1 MGGYIKQNLMKALHQ
16 MDNLERAYILC
27 SLFPDEIPNILK
39 CINDQCENFLQ
50 NEQNYR
56 EGWTQKGFFT
66 ADFWY
71 YLVKQAYK
79 TINIKKCRK
88 TKLAR
93 WCADHFFD
101 GHNSLFAVH
110 CLIEFSQKD
119 ECNESLKTGINLFFG
134 KDSILKI
141 INQ

>member
-1 MGGYIKQNLMKALHQ
+1 MKALHQ

-71 YLVKQAYK
+71 FLVKQAYK
-79 TINIKKCRK
+79 TI
-88 TKLAR
+88 KLKQFPKGKAAR
-93 WCADHFFD
+93 WCADQFFD
-101 GHNSLFAVH
+101 GRNSIFAAH
-110 CLIEFSQKD
+110 CLIEYSNNT
-119 ECNESLKTGINLFFG
+119 ECNESLRTAINLFFG
-134 KDSILKI
+134 KDSMFKI
-141 INQ
+141 INQPKSRNR